1 MPLIQLALALSLGS
15 VAPAEPPADVPAA
28 PVTQEA
34 VSSPAASSTDPF
46 APTPQPEAV
55 VESPPPS
62 APSAPSAVRPH
73 TRWGLMLDGGL
84 PDLAGASV
92 LYRPLPWLRF
102 SGGLATNTAGVAVR
116 AGVGVALYFPITPSL
131 NLDVGHYFGADYRPL
146 YQRLGGSSSDEGIEL
161 LKDLSYDFA
170 SATVGLEVGS
180 PRHFVFFLRAGISYW
195 SFDAQNS
202 EAFLRTVFDD
212 PGISADPVGLRF
224 TSPSAKLGFL
234 IYFR

>member
-1 MPLIQLALALSLGS
+1 MPLIRLALALSLGS
-15 VAPAEPPADVPAA
+15 VAPDAPA
-28 PVTQEA
+28 
-34 VSSPAASSTDPF
+34 S
-46 APTPQPEAV
+46 QPEAV
-55 VESPPPS
+55 VASPPPS
-62 APSAPSAVRPH
+62 APTEPGAPSVRPH

-116 AGVGVALYFPITPSL
+116 AGVGVAFYFPITPSL
-131 NLDVGHYFGADYRPL
+131 NVDVGHYFGADYRPL
-146 YQRLGGSSSDEGIEL
+146 YQRLGGSSSDEGAEL

-170 SATVGLEVGS
+170 SATVGLELGS
-180 PRHFVFFLRAGISYW
+180 PRHFVFFVRAGISYW
-195 SFDAQNS
+195 SFDAGNS
-202 EAFLRTVFDD
+202 EAFLRTVFED